1 MPKKSKN
8 PKNSTIPQESSQ
20 RASEIHAKHHDHDHD
35 EPSHYAANSSRK
47 ILTAFL
53 LNLFFSIVEF
63 TGGVFTGSVAI
74 ASDAVHDLG
83 DAISI
88 GIAYFLERYSR
99 KGPDDRYSYGYIRY
113 SVMGSLMT
121 TLILIIG
128 STIVICGSIYRLF
141 HPAPINY
148 DGMIILAIFGV
159 IVNFAAVYF
168 TRDGESLNQKS
179 VNLHMLEDVLGW
191 VIVLIGAILMRF
203 TDLNFIDSLLS
214 ILVAIFIL
222 VSALKNLKTVIDIF
236 LVKTPAS
243 ISIQQLRQQ
252 LLTIPDVKDVHHIHV
267 WSLDSYKNFATL
279 HVVTDQPSDR
289 IKPQIRADLARLG
302 IEHATIELESP
313 SEACSAHECRIEA
326 PTSARHHH
334 RHH

>member
-8 PKNSTIPQESSQ
+8 STTLQESNQ
-20 RASEIHAKHHDHDHD
+20 YVSEAHAKHHDHEHG
-35 EPSHYAANSSRK
+35 EQPHRTANSSRK

-53 LNLFFSIVEF
+53 LNLFFSIIEF
-63 TGGVFTGSVAI
+63 AGGVLTGSVAI

-191 VIVLIGAILMRF
+191 VVVLIGAILMRF
-203 TDLNFIDSLLS
+203 TDLSFIDPILS
-214 ILVAIFIL
+214 IFVAIFIL
-222 VSALKNLKTVIDIF
+222 VSALKNLKSVIDIF

-243 ISIQQLRQQ
+243 ISIKHLRQQ
-252 LLTIPDVKDVHHIHV
+252 LLSLPGVKDVHHVHV

-279 HVVTDQPSDR
+279 HIVTNQPSDR
-289 IKPQIRADLARLG
+289 IKPQIRTELARLG
-302 IEHATIELESP
+302 IEHATIELESS
-313 SEACSAHECRIEA
+313 SEACSAHECQIEA
-326 PTSARHHH
+326 SAPAHHH
-334 RHH
+334 HH